1 MTNMQKGIIFTM
13 ISAVAYGISPVL
25 IKMTYD
31 GGATS
36 ASVAFLRILA
46 IPVLLVVMR
55 LKKVP
60 VSLTMREVKDVIVSC
75 GIGFGITTL
84 LLFGSYSH
92 IPVGMAT
99 TLHFI
104 YPITVSVV
112 CIFFFR
118 EKFSLPMLF
127 ALVICTTGVLLFTG
141 NTKGVNIKGV
151 VMALVSGVTYAF
163 FLIYVDKSAIR
174 NMNHFKF
181 SFWLS
186 VMLIIVFGVYG
197 ALTGT
202 LSLNLTVKAWT
213 LCAANS
219 ILCAVAAVTALQ
231 LGIQFSG
238 AATASILSTLEP
250 ITSFVLGMALLGEQY
265 SNAKMAGVICVV
277 IAVITVSAQ
286 K

>member
-1 MTNMQKGIIFTM
+1 MRKGIIFTM

-25 IKMTYD
+25 IRMAYD

-46 IPVLLVVMR
+46 LPVLFAIMR
-55 LKKVP
+55 AQKISP
-60 VSLTMREVKDVIVSC
+60 SLTRRETKDVIMSC

-84 LLFGSYSH
+84 LLFGSYAY

-118 EKFSLPMLF
+118 EKFSLPMLC
-127 ALVICTTGVLLFTG
+127 ALVMCTAGVFLFMG
-141 NTKGVNIKGV
+141 NTEGVSAKGVA
-151 VMALVSGVTYAF
+151 MALISGLTYAF
-163 FLIYVDKSAIR
+163 FLVYVDKSEIK
-174 NMNHFKF
+174 NMNHFKL

-186 VMLIIVFGVYG
+186 IMLTIFFGAYG
-197 ALTGT
+197 AVTGT
-202 LSLNLTVKAWT
+202 LALNLTAKAW
-213 LCAANS
+213 
-219 ILCAVAAVTALQ
+219 ILCAVNSVLCAVVAVTALQ

-250 ITSFVLGMALLGEQY
+250 ITSFALGVSILGEGY
-265 SNAKMAGVICVV
+265 STAKMIGVVCVV
-277 IAVITVSAQ
+277 IAVITISI
-286 K
+286 KK

>member
-1 MTNMQKGIIFTM
+1 MQKGVVFTM

-25 IKMTYD
+25 IKMAYD

-46 IPVLLVVMR
+46 LPALLVLMR
-55 LKKVP
+55 AGNIPLF
-60 VSLTMREVKDVIVSC
+60 LTRRETKDVIMSC

-84 LLFGSYSH
+84 LLFGSYAY

-112 CIFFFR
+112 CVFFFR
-118 EKFSLPMLF
+118 EKFSMPALF
-127 ALVICTTGVLLFTG
+127 ALVMCTAGVFLFTG
-141 NTKGVNIKGV
+141 DASGVSVKGV
-151 VMALVSGVTYAF
+151 VMALVSGLTYAF
-163 FLIYVDKSAIR
+163 FLVYIDKSEIR
-174 NMNHFKF
+174 NMNHFKL

-186 VMLIIVFGVYG
+186 VMLAIFFGAYG
-197 ALTGT
+197 AITGT
-202 LSLNLTVKAWT
+202 LAFNLTLKAWA

-219 ILCAVAAVTALQ
+219 ILCAVVAVTSLQ

-238 AATASILSTLEP
+238 AATASILSTMEP
-250 ITSFVLGMALLGEQY
+250 ITSFALGVLILGEGY
-265 SNAKMAGVICVV
+265 STAKMIGVVCVV
-277 IAVITVSAQ
+277 IAVITLSA
-286 K
+286 KK

>member
-1 MTNMQKGIIFTM
+1 MQKGIIFTM

-60 VSLTMREVKDVIVSC
+60 ISLTGREAKDVIVSC

-84 LLFGSYSH
+84 LLFGSYAH

-112 CIFFFR
+112 CILFFR

-127 ALVICTTGVLLFTG
+127 ALVICTAGVFLFTG

-197 ALTGT
+197 AFTGT

-219 ILCAVAAVTALQ
+219 ILCAVVAVTALQ

-238 AATASILSTLEP
+238 AAAASILSTLEP
-250 ITSFVLGMALLGEQY
+250 ITSFVLGMAILGEQY
-265 SNAKMAGVICVV
+265 SNAKMSGVVCVV